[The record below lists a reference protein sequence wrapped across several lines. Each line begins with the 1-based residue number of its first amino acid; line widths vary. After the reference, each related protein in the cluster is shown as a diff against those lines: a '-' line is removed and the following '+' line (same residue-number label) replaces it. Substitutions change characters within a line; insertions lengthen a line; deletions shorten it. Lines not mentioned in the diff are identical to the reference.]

1 MVEFRGKQLLR
12 YYKNC
17 LHAITSQTTVKL
29 IAVEKMTSSR
39 YSIRMAREA
48 FLYQKPEQLGQR
60 PKSSE
65 RILLIKI

>member
-1 MVEFRGKQLLR
+1 MVEFRTKQLLR
-12 YYKNC
+12 YYKSC
-17 LHAITSQTTVKL
+17 LHPITSPTTVKL

-39 YSIRMAREA
+39 YSIRVAREA
-48 FLYQKPEQLGQR
+48 FLNQQPEQLGPR